1 MHLLPPDTGAY
12 AGSDPLQLWV
22 VRVWEPE
29 PPSKEEA
36 QREYVPSQKHG
47 SKRRREP
54 QSEEVEA
61 LEWILLSARPVESGE
76 QAWQAVHDYSS
87 RWPIEDFHRG
97 VKTGCSLEQRHLQE
111 QGSLENLLAI
121 VSPIAVRLLQLRNLC
136 REEPEQPAMAWVE
149 PEEAQVIASQQGV
162 AVERLTI
169 EQFVFSV
176 AQLGGFLRR
185 ASDGPP
191 GWQTLWEGW
200 LRLRWFVAGM
210 RFAADARLDNYARSP

>member
-1 MHLLPPDTGAY
+1 M
-12 AGSDPLQLWV
+12 V
-22 VRVWEPE
+22 
-29 PPSKEEA
+29 
-36 QREYVPSQKHG
+36 
-47 SKRRREP
+47 
-54 QSEEVEA
+54 
-61 LEWILLSARPVESGE
+61 
-76 QAWQAVHDYSS
+76 
-87 RWPIEDFHRG
+87 
-97 VKTGCSLEQRHLQE
+97 
-111 QGSLENLLAI
+111 
-121 VSPIAVRLLQLRNLC
+121 
-136 REEPEQPAMAWVE
+136 WVE

-210 RFAADARLDNYARSP
+210 RFAAGTRGDVSIRSP